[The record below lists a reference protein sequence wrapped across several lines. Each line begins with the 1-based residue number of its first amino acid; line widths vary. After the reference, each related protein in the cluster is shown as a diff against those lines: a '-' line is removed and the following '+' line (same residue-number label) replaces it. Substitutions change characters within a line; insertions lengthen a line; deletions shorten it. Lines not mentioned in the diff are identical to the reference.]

1 MAALA
6 RRLLASVAW
15 LVLLIAGLAGALQ
28 TTWESRRDMLGEGL
42 SGGEIGLRAVW
53 GAGGEGLQAGGLW
66 GF

>member
-1 MAALA
+1 MMVQGETAANC
-6 RRLLASVAW
+6 R
-15 LVLLIAGLAGALQ
+15 AGRCPADNLGEQ
-28 TTWESRRDMLGEGL
+28 TDMLGEGL